1 MTLIKRVRNLRWP
14 SSGGGGGTSL
24 THGVAGATVT
34 VPVSSRSFAA
44 PRVWDNGADAAVGS
58 FSSQYSEAQPST
70 AGSTYN
76 MVNRSLPL
84 STAGGT
90 IGKPHNRT
98 SICTAGCHIGENT
111 GSGGNDVM
119 TAATFTRPSFPFYLF
134 AKWHE
139 RVAPNALYQTGYA
152 ENDFNHKFATYG
164 NGLSVYADDYW
175 YLAMLLGNADQFS
188 ISQSGGI
195 ENPDQNSNN
204 ALWSVIN
211 DAKADGWQMRELEVE
226 VTDQHS
232 GRIYFRENNATGM
245 QEAPGY
251 YEGITD
257 GMTGTDRYFS
267 WGGYWRAMGADTQW
281 RAYADTFLQVT
292 TDSNARLMLT
302 DTSTYSACPKPAPQI
317 ISGISS
323 GVATFTPN
331 FADLTAPGTGYLWWV
346 SFRNGATALESRVLN

>member
-1 MTLIKRVRNLRWP
+1 
-14 SSGGGGGTSL
+14 
-24 THGVAGATVT
+24 
-34 VPVSSRSFAA
+34 
-44 PRVWDNGADAAVGS
+44 
-58 FSSQYSEAQPST
+58 
-70 AGSTYN
+70 

-98 SICTAGCHIGENT
+98 SVCTAGCHVGQDT
-111 GSGGNDVM
+111 GTGGNDVM
-119 TAATFTRPSFPFYLF
+119 TAHNFTRPSFPFYLY

-139 RVAPNALYQTGYA
+139 RVAPSAVYQTGYG
-152 ENDFNHKFATYG
+152 ENDYNHKFWTYG
-164 NGLSVYADDYW
+164 EGTGVYSGEYYYGGM
-175 YLAMLLGNADQFS
+175 YLGQADQFL

-204 ALWSVIN
+204 SFWSLIN
-211 DAKADGWQMRELEVE
+211 DAKADGWQHRELEIE

-232 GRIYFRENNATGM
+232 GRIYQFENNGTGM
-245 QEAPGY
+245 SESPGY

-257 GMTGTDRYFS
+257 AMVGTARYFS

-292 TDSNARLMLT
+292 TDSAARLMLT
-302 DTSTYSACPKPAPQI
+302 DTAVYANCSKPQPQI
-317 ISGISS
+317 ISGISG

-331 FADLTAPGTGYLWWV
+331 LGDLAAGTGYLWWV
-346 SFRNGATALESRVLN
+346 SFRNGATFLEPRVLN